1 MERQLHRISDV
12 PRPQLVDNQP
22 RTGVGSP
29 EVRAAGMDA
38 MMLASVVLNH
48 SMKALF
54 FQEGGTRVQ
63 PETRRSLWP
72 WQVVY

>member
-1 MERQLHRISDV
+1 MFRV
-12 PRPQLVDNQP
+12 PKMVDIQP
-22 RTGVGSP
+22 RTRVGSP
-29 EVRAAGMDA
+29 EVRAAGLDA
-38 MMLASVVLNH
+38 MMLSSVVLDR

>member
-1 MERQLHRISDV
+1 MDT
-12 PRPQLVDNQP
+12 QP
-22 RTGVGSP
+22 RTGVGSS
-29 EVRAAGMDA
+29 EVRAVGMDA
-38 MMLASVVLNH
+38 MMLSSVVLDR

-63 PETRRSLWP
+63 PETQRNLWP